1 MLRRLLRS
9 AIVFAAIFV
18 AFQAYARLAVPWM
31 EPPLKVRESR
41 PLTDSDYA
49 DGHAVATSV
58 QLLLRNYFPEGHWTQ
73 TLPPKVFASSD
84 KRAMLVL
91 DEYNRLELQAENGQ
105 ADADDKAEPAAAVQ
119 IKIDRF
125 ALLIFPTPPR
135 EGITPPQ
142 DAIILEAPQ
151 GAVLQFDDF
160 RPEQGRIGQITRGQF
175 PGRITIRSNMHDA
188 GPEDDLLVETADLEM
203 NTRRLF
209 SIGPVRFRMGQ
220 NVGAGQGLEIH
231 FLADEHVQPH
241 DTGLKFAGLDS
252 LEIDRE
258 VRMRLQLETESLLP
272 GQDQTTGSHALRGN
286 PLSSRSGG
294 DAAGSAG
301 TTVATRSVEVLRSHA
316 EHGNEKKPN
325 PPVEVSCSGPFHF
338 DFVRYIASVDR
349 DVLVRQIH
357 PNGPSDQ
364 LTCNQLD
371 IHFAPKP
378 LVEGQADPVIV
389 DPGKRQQRE
398 LGRLEP
404 VALVAEGLPVVVTS
418 PSRGAEARGDR
429 IQIGLRDRRVM
440 ISGEREVALVYGPN
454 VLRAPAIEYQH
465 PLPQSGAALGN
476 FRASGPGSLHYV
488 PDPTKPQQMLNATWQ
503 RLVELARDTGQPVLI
518 MEGRPHLVFADAG
531 AIVADGIKMYL
542 REIPGD
548 AATHVGVPISGGSA
562 GRGENDRLQVVPDR
576 LAATG
581 RVEIRSPQLS
591 GRTHELL
598 AAFRTPR
605 VGPGN
610 TPASG
615 MAPAAAASNP
625 TANGLTT
632 QFSLTPG
639 AEPAQQSFHV
649 DADRIQ
655 IQVQLRGQSAA
666 PSAVVCDGNVVLREV
681 PLARTDEQPFEIR
694 GGKLTIDQLDSGT
707 AHITLTG
714 VGPGDA
720 PGSKL
725 VQLAGRGITMLADLV
740 ELDQR
745 ENRLW
750 SNGPGKATLLVTRG
764 LTSSRAHAEG
774 NGPESTTPIPLE
786 ISWQAG
792 LEFDGRTVVF
802 RRNVVVSGTDDTLRC
817 DQLSARLTASVQLG
831 QRINQRAIDLE
842 EAEFRG
848 NVSMD
853 HRARDA
859 VGVVSHERLQ
869 LARLTINQQNG
880 DIGGD
885 GPGVLRSTRY
895 GDGLNSLT
903 APGKT
908 PAAQSGV
915 WQPPAAAAGT
925 KLYFLGVD
933 FQQGLSGNLYT
944 RELTLHDRVRT
955 VYGPVDSWEQELD
968 VTRPE
973 TLPPDSV
980 RLLCDELR
988 VNENPIAARA
998 EAAGQNADSRPL
1010 GPIQLQATRNVRIDG
1025 HSAERGAFVAQADR
1039 ASYEQSKDIFL
1050 LEGDLRAPAT
1060 IWYAGQS
1067 GAPPAFRRISFSR
1080 STQHLE
1086 VGGMIYMEFSPAD
1099 LESARRTNG
1108 PARQ

>member
-9 AIVFAAIFV
+9 AIVFAAIFA

-31 EPPLKVRESR
+31 EPPLKVREGR
-41 PLTDSDYA
+41 PPTDSDYA
-49 DGHAVATSV
+49 DGKRVGTKY

-73 TLPPKVFASSD
+73 KLPPKVFASSD
-84 KRAMLVL
+84 ERAMLVL
-91 DEYNRLELQAENGQ
+91 DAYKRLELQAENGH
-105 ADADDKAEPAAAVQ
+105 ADADDKAESAAAVQ

-175 PGRITIRSNMHDA
+175 PGRITIRSNMHNP

-209 SIGPVRFRMGQ
+209 SISPVRFRMGQ

-241 DTGLKFAGLDS
+241 DMGLKFAGLDS

-272 GQDQTTGSHALRGN
+272 GNDQATGSHVPTETEN
-286 PLSSRSGG
+286 
-294 DAAGSAG
+294 
-301 TTVATRSVEVLRSHA
+301 
-316 EHGNEKKPN
+316 KKPN

-349 DVLVRQIH
+349 DVLLRQIH

-389 DPGKRQQRE
+389 DPGKRRQRE

-404 VALVAEGLPVVVTS
+404 VAIVAEGLPVVVTS

-429 IQIGLRDRRVM
+429 IHIGLRDRRVM

-465 PLPQSGAALGN
+465 PLPQSGATLGN

-503 RLVELARDTGQPVLI
+503 RLVELARDTGQPVLAL
-518 MEGRPHLVFADAG
+518 EGRPHLVFADAG
-531 AIVADGIKMYL
+531 AIVADGIKVYL
-542 REIPGD
+542 REIQGD
-548 AATHVGVPISGGSA
+548 AATRVGVPISGGSA

-598 AAFRTPR
+598 AAFRMPN
-605 VGPGN
+605 VGAGDA
-610 TPASG
+610 PASG
-615 MAPAAAASNP
+615 MAPAATDSNS

-639 AEPAQQSFHV
+639 AEPAQQSFHI
-649 DADRIQ
+649 DADQIQ
-655 IQVQLRGQSAA
+655 IQVQLSGQSAA

-694 GGKLTIDQLDSGT
+694 GGKLTIDQLESGT

-745 ENRLW
+745 ENRFW

-764 LTSSRAHAEG
+764 LTSSRPQAEG
-774 NGPESTTPIPLE
+774 NGRETTTPIPLE

-792 LEFDGRTVVF
+792 LEFNGRTVVF
-802 RRNVVVSGTDDTLRC
+802 RRNVIVSGTDDTLRC
-817 DQLSARLTASVQLG
+817 DQLSARLTAPVQLG
-831 QRINQRAIDLE
+831 QRIDQRAIDLE

-853 HRARDA
+853 HRSAM
-859 VGVVSHERLQ
+859 
-869 LARLTINQQNG
+869 
-880 DIGGD
+880 
-885 GPGVLRSTRY
+885 RSA
-895 GDGLNSLT
+895 S
-903 APGKT
+903 
-908 PAAQSGV
+908 
-915 WQPPAAAAGT
+915 
-925 KLYFLGVD
+925 F
-933 FQQGLSGNLYT
+933 
-944 RELTLHDRVRT
+944 RT
-955 VYGPVDSWEQELD
+955 
-968 VTRPE
+968 
-973 TLPPDSV
+973 SV
-980 RLLCDELR
+980 C
-988 VNENPIAARA
+988 NWH
-998 EAAGQNADSRPL
+998 G
-1010 GPIQLQATRNVRIDG
+1010 
-1025 HSAERGAFVAQADR
+1025 
-1039 ASYEQSKDIFL
+1039 
-1050 LEGDLRAPAT
+1050 
-1060 IWYAGQS
+1060 
-1067 GAPPAFRRISFSR
+1067 
-1080 STQHLE
+1080 
-1086 VGGMIYMEFSPAD
+1086 
-1099 LESARRTNG
+1099 
-1108 PARQ
+1108 